1 MTVSLCPAPK
11 ELERLFLG
19 GLPEQ
24 EADLLEKHVLE
35 CEACLQKLK
44 QLMPASDLLSD
55 VMVARRSASGAVEA
69 LSPMVDDLMKTIAA
83 LHSPCPSGSQRN
95 STQDGSKVVTQPF
108 LTGPGSEGARRADLG
123 DGIILS
129 DFLAPPQ
136 ADEELG
142 RLGKYRILK
151 ILGAGGM
158 GIVFQGE
165 DLLLKRSVAI
175 KLMLP
180 SLAADAGQRFLL
192 EAQAMAAVKN
202 EHIVTIY
209 QADQEHGKFFFAM
222 ELLKGEPLQ
231 ERLNRREPL
240 PVGEVLR
247 IGREIA
253 EALAAAHKMGLIH
266 RDIKPANI
274 WLEADPALDTA
285 NQAGRVKLLDFGLAR
300 IAAQQARLTQRGVLV
315 GTPAYMAPEQALGS
329 APDARC
335 DLFSLGVVLYQMCTG
350 LQPFH
355 APDVISTLLQVSQ
368 HQPVAPITLH
378 AELPVGLSDL
388 IMQLLQKDADKRP
401 ASAAA
406 VVHTLQSLQKEGQ
419 EAGASGQEKSLPARS
434 PLAPRP
440 SSLFLHPWRLVG
452 VVLLVLVGLG
462 VLTLALISIQT
473 PQGTYVIDTDD
484 DDIFFRVNKEGGVTL
499 EDRKTNRNYQLKVQ
513 QQDRGEFV
521 LDVSQIENGKE
532 VAFKVKTFTIKRGE
546 KVALKAWFERKVEA
560 VAPAPRD
567 AMQVWLKQVA
577 ALQGDKQLEA
587 VIAKLKERNP
597 EYDGTYYHGAAENVE
612 SHLELKGKVTDLT
625 AVRALSGLQAL
636 TLHRTWVSDLTPLKD
651 LKLTYLNFGYT
662 KVSDLNPLRG
672 MPLTVLDCSHTDVSD
687 LSPLAGMKL
696 TLLWCDHT
704 KVTDL
709 KVLGQMPLAELRCDF
724 VAQRDTEIL
733 RSIKTLKRINKKGHK
748 QFWKEP
754 DANP

>member
-1 MTVSLCPAPK
+1 MTVSLCPAPT

-24 EADLLEKHVLE
+24 EAELLEKHVLE
-35 CEACLQKLK
+35 CEACLRKLK
-44 QLMPASDLLSD
+44 ELMPANDLLSD
-55 VMVARRSASGAVEA
+55 VMVLRHSAGGATEA
-69 LSPMVDDLMKTIAA
+69 LSPMVDDLMKSIVA
-83 LHSPCPSGSQRN
+83 LHPPCPSGSQKN
-95 STQDGSKVVTQPF
+95 STQDD
-108 LTGPGSEGARRADLG
+108 SEGMTQSFLIGPEMEGTRRANLAQD
-123 DGIILS
+123 IIVSNL
-129 DFLAPPQ
+129 LAPPQ
-136 ADEELG
+136 ANDELG

-151 ILGAGGM
+151 VLGAGGM
-158 GIVFQGE
+158 GIVFQAE

-192 EAQAMAAVKN
+192 EAQAMAAVKH

-209 QADQEHGKFFFAM
+209 QADQERGVFFFAM
-222 ELLKGEPLQ
+222 ELLQGEPLQ
-231 ERLNRREPL
+231 ELLNRREPL

-253 EALAAAHKMGLIH
+253 EALAAAHKTGLIH
-266 RDIKPANI
+266 RDVKPANI
-274 WLEADPALDTA
+274 WLEADPALA
-285 NQAGRVKLLDFGLAR
+285 AAHPSGRVKLLDFGLAR
-300 IAAQQARLTQRGVLV
+300 IAAQPAHLTQHGMLV
-315 GTPAYMAPEQALGS
+315 GTPAYMSPEQVRGGPVA
-329 APDARC
+329 AHC

-355 APDVISTLLQVSQ
+355 GPDSFATLLQVSQ
-368 HQPVAPITLH
+368 HHPAAPVTLN
-378 AELPVGLSDL
+378 AELPVGLSNL

-401 ASAAA
+401 ASADA
-406 VVHTLQSLQKEGQ
+406 VVRALQSLQNEGQ
-419 EAGASGQEKSLPARS
+419 EAEASGHEKSGTARS
-434 PLAPRP
+434 PLAPRRSP
-440 SSLFLHPWRLVG
+440 LFSHPRRLVWG
-452 VVLLVLVGLG
+452 VLLLLIGLAA
-462 VLTLALISIQT
+462 LALALIYIQA

-499 EDRKTNRNYQLKVQ
+499 EDHKTKKSYHLKVQ
-513 QQDRGEFV
+513 QQDKGEFV
-521 LDVSQIENGKE
+521 LDVSQVENGSE

-546 KVALKAWFERKVEA
+546 KVALKAWFERKAEA
-560 VAPAPRD
+560 VAPPPQV

-577 ALQGDKQLEA
+577 ALPGDKQLEA

-597 EYDGTYYHGAAENVE
+597 EYDGTYSHGAVEGVE
-612 SHLELKGKVTDLT
+612 SHLELRGKVSDLS

-636 TLHRTWVSDLTPLKD
+636 TLHRTGVSDLTPLKD
-651 LKLTYLNFGYT
+651 MKLKYLNFGYT
-662 KVSDLNPLRG
+662 RVSDLKPLQG
-672 MPLTVLDCSHTDVSD
+672 MPLSVLDCSHTDVSE

-709 KVLGQMPLAELRCDF
+709 KVLGQMPVAELRCDF
-724 VAQRDTEIL
+724 VAERDAEIL
-733 RSIKTLKRINKKGHK
+733 RSIKTLKRINKKGQK
-748 QFWKEP
+748 QFWKEL